1 MFKFFRFALIGFSA
15 FSIFDTVNYR
25 GALAQMGNT
34 STSIGTTK
42 IQNIQVLKSIP
53 KVKAKAVEGIQRRSV
68 VTGGGYVD
76 QVEMLLPQAPAL
88 DARDKLHDVVKH
100 PYETL
105 PSLQNSRL
113 ELIQ

>member
-1 MFKFFRFALIGFSA
+1 MSNFSRVALIGFSVVA
-15 FSIFDTVNYR
+15 MADTVCYR
-25 GALAQMGNT
+25 NALAQMGNT
-34 STSIGTTK
+34 SNSIGTAK
-42 IQNIQVLKSIP
+42 IQNIQILKSIP
-53 KVKAKAVEGIQRRSV
+53 KVKAKSVEGIQRRSV
-68 VTGGGYVD
+68 VTGGGYVH
-76 QVEMLLPQAPAL
+76 QAEMLLPDAPAL